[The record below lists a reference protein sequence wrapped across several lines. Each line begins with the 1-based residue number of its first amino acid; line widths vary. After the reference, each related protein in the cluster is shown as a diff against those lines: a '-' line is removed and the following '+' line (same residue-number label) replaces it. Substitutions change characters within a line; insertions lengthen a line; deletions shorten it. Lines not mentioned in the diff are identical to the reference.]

1 MPALVAI
8 SAMPAAT
15 LKSTGWMTMASTP
28 WVMTFS
34 AWRDLVLGVVLGRL
48 HDHLVAGG
56 LGGLLEEGHVGVEVA
71 KRRLLLQHEGD
82 PLGLAGLAGVLRRG

>member
-1 MPALVAI
+1 MPALAAI

-34 AWRDLVLGVVLGRL
+34 ACETWFCASFSADCTMTS
-48 HDHLVAGG
+48 
-56 LGGLLEEGHVGVEVA
+56 
-71 KRRLLLQHEGD
+71 
-82 PLGLAGLAGVLRRG
+82 

>member
-15 LKSTGWMTMASTP
+15 LKSTGWMTIASTP

-34 AWRDLVLGVVLGRL
+34 ACEIWFCASFSADWTITS
-48 HDHLVAGG
+48 
-56 LGGLLEEGHVGVEVA
+56 
-71 KRRLLLQHEGD
+71 
-82 PLGLAGLAGVLRRG
+82 